1 MSAVRQQVIA
11 CERALKAAEQ
21 QLSELET
28 ALPKAHMEATSDKA
42 KAADIEQR
50 LKELTKA
57 TEVGGGG
64 GQGFK
69 ELTKGNRGKGGAQG
83 HVGRGRQSQ
92 GEPSPCPLYSQA
104 LTLPP
109 LLPSPH
115 LAPSTP
121 KPSPCP
127 LYSQALTLPPH
138 PKPIRCPL
146 LGPQVSADDAGR
158 LRELESEL
166 QREERSLAGLKQ
178 QTAGLEKQVAGLQHK
193 IDNAGKGG
201 GGDGWSG
208 N

>member
-1 MSAVRQQVIA
+1 MHKVT
-11 CERALKAAEQ
+11 L
-21 QLSELET
+21 
-28 ALPKAHMEATSDKA
+28 
-42 KAADIEQR
+42 
-50 LKELTKA
+50 
-57 TEVGGGG
+57 VGGGRA
-64 GQGFK
+64 
-69 ELTKGNRGKGGAQG
+69 RG
-83 HVGRGRQSQ
+83 
-92 GEPSPCPLYSQA
+92 
-104 LTLPP
+104 
-109 LLPSPH
+109 SPH

-127 LYSQALTLPPH
+127 HYSQALTLPPH